1 MYRSFLYSLLLLS
14 GLVFFYSG
22 QAQPVQ
28 QVMGA
33 GGGSSK
39 AIGGYTI
46 DFTIGETVILTGAG
60 DPSST
65 QGFNQPLTAND
76 FPDSNL
82 LNAAWYIKVFPNP
95 VHDQL
100 TIHAYMD
107 KGGNLDLR
115 LVDMLGRVLWVRRM
129 SFLQGYND
137 VLLYTG
143 SLARGIYVLYFADL
157 IHGGHKEFKL
167 LKE

>member
-1 MYRSFLYSLLLLS
+1 MCRYFLYPFLLLA
-14 GLVFFYSG
+14 GLAFCYNG
-22 QAQPVQ
+22 QAQAVQ
-28 QVMGA
+28 QVTGA

-39 AIGGYTI
+39 AVGGYTI

-60 DPSST
+60 DPSGT
-65 QGFNQPLTAND
+65 QGFHQPLTARD

-82 LNAAWYIKVFPNP
+82 FNANWYIKVFPNP

-107 KGGNLDLR
+107 KSGDLDLR

-137 VLLYTG
+137 ALLYTG